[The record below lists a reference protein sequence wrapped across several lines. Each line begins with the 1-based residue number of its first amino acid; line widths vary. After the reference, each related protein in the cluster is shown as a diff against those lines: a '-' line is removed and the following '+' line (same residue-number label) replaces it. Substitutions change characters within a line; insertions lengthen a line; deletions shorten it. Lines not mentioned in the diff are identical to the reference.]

1 MRFDDSLETVL
12 AADISSPFGAQSAW
26 RQLVDLVGRGRVLAT
41 SSTIERLRAIRPMVA
56 PPVRAASARAIA
68 GANPPAAL
76 VRLFVED
83 EIAVAAP
90 LLRVVSLPAHHWVS
104 MLPAMT
110 PTTRSILRHRR
121 DLAPEVRRALESF
134 GTVDFVLSS
143 PIEPLAAVLAPEY
156 ATTDIAVES
165 LPPAPEPSPIA
176 SEVAAPETD
185 SLAASPDAL
194 VTVPEPAVTAPD
206 ALTSQAAPPVN
217 AIVALAPAPEP
228 LTIDWTDVV
237 GPIVSDPGAAPTIDA
252 DVRPIVEQTVPALEA
267 DEAVVPTG
275 AVVENGSAV
284 DELAVPAAPTIDA
297 DAGLMPTEATG
308 GDARVEASEAALV
321 PPATSFVSIASIA
334 RGLPVVAE
342 ALRRSSEAAVEV
354 VPPSDIVVQDTPA
367 PSETVVAPSHDPAH
381 DVVPATAAIV
391 DIAAPP
397 MPPPEATAGTFQIA
411 ELVARIDAYQRQR
424 EDRPAIPLPS
434 AGPEVQPELFALDHA
449 PAEHFRFETD
459 AAGVVRWIEGAARA
473 PLIGLSLDLAAL
485 PHGSQVDGVAAGA
498 FRRRAS
504 FTHAR
509 LVVEGHSD
517 AAGQW
522 RISGVP
528 VFDRASGR
536 FTGYR
541 GTARRPRADEMAE
554 PAREGRNPA
563 TDALRQLV
571 HELRTPANAIA
582 GFAEMIESQLLGP
595 VPQPYRVHAATIRNQ
610 THDLLG
616 AIDDIDMAARIES
629 DALELRPADVPV
641 APLLARIGED
651 LMPLARLRGAA
662 LAIDPGAD
670 GMAIAGDDRAVERLI
685 ARLAATLVSSA
696 SPHERIAIVAGGEGD
711 RTVSLHFDRPRA
723 LGAYAEDKLLTIDA
737 EVEAEREG
745 APLLGTGFAL
755 RLARNLATEL
765 GGTLTI
771 GEDRLT
777 LRLPAAFLPQVEQVF
792 SN

>member
-12 AADISSPFGAQSAW
+12 AADMSSPFGAQSAW

-41 SSTIERLRAIRPMVA
+41 ASTIERLREIRSKVA

-68 GANPPAAL
+68 MATPPAAL

-90 LLRVVSLPAHHWVS
+90 LLRAVSLPAHHWIA
-104 MLPAMT
+104 MLPAMS
-110 PTTRSILRHRR
+110 PASRSILRHRR
-121 DLAPEVRRALESF
+121 DLAPEVQRALESF
-134 GTVDFVLSS
+134 GSVDFVL
-143 PIEPLAAVLAPEY
+143 A
-156 ATTDIAVES
+156 
-165 LPPAPEPSPIA
+165 SPIA
-176 SEVAAPETD
+176 SDV
-185 SLAASPDAL
+185 
-194 VTVPEPAVTAPD
+194 
-206 ALTSQAAPPVN
+206 
-217 AIVALAPAPEP
+217 IAPEP
-228 LTIDWTDVV
+228 DSVAVLTDVV
-237 GPIVSDPGAAPTIDA
+237 TPAIGGESAA
-252 DVRPIVEQTVPALEA
+252 
-267 DEAVVPTG
+267 VPTG
-275 AVVENGSAV
+275 LSGP
-284 DELAVPAAPTIDA
+284 DE
-297 DAGLMPTEATG
+297 
-308 GDARVEASEAALV
+308 ARVEASGEAPALV
-321 PPATSFVSIASIA
+321 PPATSFVSIASVA

-342 ALRRSSEAAVEV
+342 ALRRSSESTVEV
-354 VPPSDIVVQDTPA
+354 A
-367 PSETVVAPSHDPAH
+367 PVAH
-381 DVVPATAAIV
+381 DGPSPPMALV
-391 DIAAPP
+391 DSAAPP
-397 MPPPEATAGTFQIA
+397 MPPPEMTAGTFQIA

-424 EDRPAIPLPS
+424 EARPAMPLTTV
-434 AGPEVQPELFALDHA
+434 GPEVQPELFVLEHRL
-449 PAEHFRFETD
+449 AEHFRFETD
-459 AAGVVRWIEGAARA
+459 AAGVVRWVEGAARA

-509 LVVEGHSD
+509 LVVDGHSD

-554 PAREGRNPA
+554 PTREGRNPA
-563 TDALRQLV
+563 SDALRQLV

-595 VPQPYRVHAATIRNQ
+595 VPQPYRAHAAAIRNQ

-629 DALELRPADVPV
+629 DALDLRTADVPV

-651 LMPLARLRGAA
+651 LTPLARLRGAT
-662 LAIDPGAD
+662 LVIDAGAE
-670 GMAIAGDDRAVERLI
+670 GIAVAGDDRAVERLI
-685 ARLAATLVSSA
+685 ARLTATLVSSA
-696 SPHERIAIVAGGEGD
+696 SPGERIAVVARGEGEH
-711 RTVSLHFDRPRA
+711 TVSLHFDRPRA

-755 RLARNLATEL
+755 RLARNLAIEL

-777 LRLPAAFLPQVEQVF
+777 LRLPAAFLPHVEQVF